1 MGYNRAGDQRR
12 ARLKRRR
19 REEARLA
26 RKANGETQPEAAG
39 LAGKVK
45 DLAKGAAETV
55 GGLVK
60 SAARKITGSGK

>member
-1 MGYNRAGDQRR
+1 
-12 ARLKRRR
+12 LKRRR

-26 RKANGETQPEAAG
+26 RKANGETQAGAAG

-45 DLAKGAAETV
+45 GLAKGAAETV

-60 SAARKITGSGK
+60 SAARKITRSGE